1 MTQNQVVGYKLMAYV
16 LLKAAFSCQTKKIS
30 LDSSSLVDQKP
41 SLLFAYQFSY
51 FQILF
56 RLSQEPLSHDPSPVI
71 LTKRQQSWFFNI
83 SKEFR
88 DLHAFVK
95 HR

>member
-30 LDSSSLVDQKP
+30 LDSLSLVDQKP

-51 FQILF
+51 FQIPF
-56 RLSQEPLSHDPSPVI
+56 RLSQEPVSHDPRDSNHVFLTFQKNLEICMPLLSTDNKPVG
-71 LTKRQQSWFFNI
+71 N
-83 SKEFR
+83 
-88 DLHAFVK
+88 
-95 HR
+95 